1 MFPLL
6 MGYIRKDGEQWSPYL
21 QLVIMLV
28 QLAFRAKL
36 VEYNGILIPKTIIRV
51 NGFLHLILQN

>member
-28 QLAFRAKL
+28 QLAYSAKL
-36 VEYNGILIPKTIIRV
+36 VEYN
-51 NGFLHLILQN
+51 